1 MAEAKQ
7 SIFSYREVA
16 EALVKKQ
23 GIREGFWGIYLGF
36 SLKGAN
42 IGPDDDRLEP
52 AAIMGVSNIGIQRF
66 AKENNLTVDAAKV
79 NPPPKRSK
87 KTKK

>member
-7 SIFSYREVA
+7 YIFSYREVA

-23 GIREGFWGIYLGF
+23 GIREGVWGIYLEF

-42 IGPDDDRLEP
+42 IGPDDDRLAP
-52 AAIMGVSNIGIQRF
+52 AAIMGVSGIGIQRF
-66 AKENNLTVDAAKV
+66 EKENNLTVDAAKV
-79 NPPPKRSK
+79 NPPQKRSK

>member
-7 SIFSYREVA
+7 YIFHHTEKLQKPLS
-16 EALVKKQ
+16 KSS
-23 GIREGFWGIYLGF
+23 IREGIWGIYLGF

-87 KTKK
+87 KT

>member
-7 SIFSYREVA
+7 YIFSYREVA

-23 GIREGFWGIYLGF
+23 GIREGIWGIYLGF

-42 IGPDDDRLEP
+42 IG
-52 AAIMGVSNIGIQRF
+52 G
-66 AKENNLTVDAAKV
+66 
-79 NPPPKRSK
+79 PPLGYW
-87 KTKK
+87 TLG